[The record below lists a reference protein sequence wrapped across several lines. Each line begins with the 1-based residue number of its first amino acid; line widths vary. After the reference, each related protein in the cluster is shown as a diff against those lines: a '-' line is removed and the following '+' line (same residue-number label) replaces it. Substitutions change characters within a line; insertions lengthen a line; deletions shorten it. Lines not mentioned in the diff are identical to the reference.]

1 MTHSRPDKPTSDP
14 HEGGGKRLWRR
25 RRETPRF
32 ETLMGGAVTG
42 VTCDGRLKTGRLA
55 GLSMAQ
61 AIWVLSWPVL
71 VESFLNSLVGL
82 TDTVLVAALPNGE
95 AATDAIGGA
104 AYIMWFIG
112 LVGMS
117 LGIGATALVSRS
129 MGAGRKAVANAAL
142 GQTLLL
148 AAVGGIAVGLVVYGF
163 APAVASLMNLG
174 GDSGELFV
182 LYMSIVAAGVPLSTL
197 LFAITACARGAGDA
211 IRPLFAMIAVN
222 IVNIVLSWILSG
234 ADLTRAAPDGQVQM
248 LLENPFEFDLG
259 VAGIALGTVAGHAVG
274 AIIIVAMALSGT
286 WGIRLLRRRLV
297 PHWHTMR
304 RLIRVGLPNLA
315 ETAGLWFGNLFIVL
329 MVGQIGVSGFLGS
342 HIIAIRVESFSFLP
356 GFAMGAAAATL
367 AGQYLGAGS
376 PKLAMRA
383 VLWCT
388 LIGVLLMGSIGLA
401 LVLFP
406 RQITGLMSSQPQ
418 HLESV
423 PQLLFICGLV
433 QAPFAVAIVTR
444 GALRGAGD
452 VRRVMMLTW
461 LTTYAIRLPLAYA
474 LSGVDIPLGDGHS
487 IQNPFREEPTL
498 TGLWIALCIELTIR
512 GVIFGSRF
520 AGGKWTKA
528 KV

>member
-1 MTHSRPDKPTSDP
+1 MSDSHDTP
-14 HEGGGKRLWRR
+14 ERSERGRAVRR
-25 RRETPRF
+25 RFLRRQRDTPRF

-55 GLSMAQ
+55 GLSMGQ

-82 TDTVLVAALPNGE
+82 TDTVLVAASPLGR

-129 MGAGRKAVANAAL
+129 MGAGRRAVANAAL

-148 AAVGGIAVGLVVYGF
+148 AAFGGVAVGLLVYGM
-163 APAVASLMNLG
+163 APAVARLMNLDG
-174 GDSGELFV
+174 ESGNLFV

-222 IVNIVLSWILSG
+222 IVNIVLSWVLSG

-248 LLENPFEFDLG
+248 ILENPFEYDLG

-274 AIIIVAMALSGT
+274 AIIIIGMALSGT

-315 ETAGLWFGNLFIVL
+315 ETTGLWFGNLFIVL

-383 VLWCT
+383 VLYCT
-388 LIGVLLMGSIGLA
+388 LIGVVMMGTIGLL

-406 RQITGLMSSQPQ
+406 RQITGLMSAQAQ

-423 PQLLFICGLV
+423 PTLLFICGLV

-452 VRRVMMLTW
+452 VRMVMVLTW

-474 LSGVDIPLGDGHS
+474 LSGVDIPLGDGHF
-487 IQNPFREEPTL
+487 IQNPFREEPSL

-512 GVIFGSRF
+512 GVLFGSRF
-520 AGGKWTKA
+520 LSGRWTSA
-528 KV
+528 RV